1 MVASSVVRSQS
12 RPKALQKPE
21 ALFSVPMLLPTLNL
35 WVPQHGRCVQSTI
48 EDMKDNF
55 SAQSERYAQ
64 FRPTYPLALFE
75 FLNLKVEKKEAAWD
89 CGTGT
94 GQVACE
100 LAKTFDRVFASDIS
114 QQQIANAP
122 QAENIFY
129 SVQPAEETSFE
140 SELFDLVVVAQAIHW
155 FDFDRF
161 YSEVRRT
168 AKEGALLCVIG
179 YGRLEISENINRVI
193 SDFYN
198 NAVGAYWDEERRYV
212 DDNYETIPFPFEEI
226 PKPNFSITCSW
237 ALEHL
242 IGYLNTWSAVKHFIK
257 KNGFNPVDELALEIE
272 KYWGKEQTRQVR
284 FPLFLRVGRVDK

>member
-1 MVASSVVRSQS
+1 
-12 RPKALQKPE
+12 
-21 ALFSVPMLLPTLNL
+21 
-35 WVPQHGRCVQSTI
+35 
-48 EDMKDNF
+48 MKDNF
-55 SAQSERYAQ
+55 STQSDRYAK
-64 FRPTYPLALFE
+64 FRPVYPSALFE
-75 FLNLKVEKKEAAWD
+75 FLNLVVKKKEAAWD

-94 GQVACE
+94 GQVAYE

-114 QQQIANAP
+114 QQQIANAL

-140 SELFDLVVVAQAIHW
+140 SELFNLIVVAQAIHW

-161 YSEVRRT
+161 YAEVRRT

-226 PKPNFSITCSW
+226 PKPNFSMTW
-237 ALEHL
+237 LWTLEHL

-284 FPLFLRVGRVDK
+284 FPLFLRVGRVHR